1 MQVTKEIK
9 KLILDEIKSISFV
22 QLGLD
27 DSIIDSQLL
36 DSIGIIDLVI
46 FIEENIGIKIP
57 TNDINKENFDTVNKI
72 ADYLMIRRDN

>member
-1 MQVTKEIK
+1 MEIK

>member
-1 MQVTKEIK
+1 MEIK

-27 DSIIDSQLL
+27 DSIIESQLL

>member
-1 MQVTKEIK
+1 MEIK

-36 DSIGIIDLVI
+36 DSIGLIDLVI

-72 ADYLMIRRDN
+72 ADYLMIRRGN

>member
-1 MQVTKEIK
+1 MEIK

-27 DSIIDSQLL
+27 DSIIESQLL
-36 DSIGIIDLVI
+36 DSIGLIDLVI

>member
-1 MQVTKEIK
+1 MEIK

-46 FIEENIGIKIP
+46 FIEENIGIKIYIIQLDSNLIKIP
-57 TNDINKENFDTVNKI
+57 T
-72 ADYLMIRRDN
+72 